1 MFQCSFMFTRIRHD
15 DEFQR
20 LDDAIADYA
29 RSLEGFLGSDTWFNS
44 DSSQV
49 NGVYFFET
57 MEAVRTFAAFPQHRE
72 AKEKY
77 ARWYGGG
84 TTWLSWKFTRPTVTA
99 IFRMSRRR
107 RPKPAFFPGERQS
120 GPAAPASSGG

>member
-1 MFQCSFMFTRIRHD
+1 MFQCSFMFTRIHHD
-15 DEFQR
+15 EEFQR

-29 RSLEGFLGSDTWFNS
+29 RSLEGFVGSDTWFNS

-72 AKEKY
+72 SKEKY
-77 ARWYGGG
+77 AQWYGGYHVVIAEVQSTYG
-84 TTWLSWKFTRPTVTA
+84 DGNFPHVTA
-99 IFRMSRRR
+99 QAR
-107 RPKPAFFPGERQS
+107 
-120 GPAAPASSGG
+120 